1 MDSPAENKRSAVL
14 ALALLGVLLIGTLV
28 VFTVF
33 DGEDD
38 GEDDAK
44 AAPGA
49 TPAAT
54 ATRRAGAGTGTGAG
68 TGAAAPQSGSADAV
82 PPIVKPDDLAA
93 AHRVM
98 SEYMSGLST
107 FKHTDT
113 TASWVPPLLERT
125 SSNAQMKKLTVLP
138 SGKAWAVC
146 QQAKC
151 SSEGKAVVLRDALI
165 ADELARGSG
174 QTISSVVKVTATR
187 SDNGKKTET
196 ETNTWLVSARKSGG
210 NWQVTGFDIYGLG
223 NVGAPEPKG
232 E

>member
-14 ALALLGVLLIGTLV
+14 ALVLLGALLIGTLV

-33 DGEDD
+33 NGEDD
-38 GEDDAK
+38 DEGDAK
-44 AAPGA
+44 AA
-49 TPAAT
+49 PAAT
-54 ATRRAGAGTGTGAG
+54 ATRRAGTGSGSGAAAGG
-68 TGAAAPQSGSADAV
+68 AAPQSGSAAAV
-82 PPIVKPDDLAA
+82 PPIVTPDDLAA

-125 SSNAQMKKLTVLP
+125 SSNVEMKKRTVLP

-174 QTISSVVKVTATR
+174 QTISSVVEVTATR
-187 SDNGKKTET
+187 SDDGKKTEA
-196 ETNTWLVSARKSGG
+196 ETNTWLVSARKSSGE
-210 NWQVTGFDIYGLG
+210 WQVTGFDIYGLG